1 MERLEKWA
9 MQPNQYDLTHQKTW
23 LTNANVILSQ
33 DFRLATTIGSG
44 TGLKFLPKT
53 WPNPQNLTQHRK
65 IEK

>member
-33 DFRLATTIGSG
+33 DFRLATTIESG
-44 TGLKFLPKT
+44 MGLKFLPKT
-53 WPNPQNLTQHRK
+53 
-65 IEK
+65 